1 MEGFPVFG
9 DTGAGLAGGAVM
21 SMLLQLIY
29 KLVMDQKG
37 ADNLK
42 DVGVLRDRLTRIE
55 ADVERLQEHVREA
68 ERALADLR
76 GDVRTLLA
84 AQPPLDKIMDI
95 LARMR
100 SVGGANG

>member
-1 MEGFPVFG
+1 MSDFPVFG
-9 DTGAGLAGGAVM
+9 DTGAGVAGGAVM

-29 KLVMDQKG
+29 KLVMDQRNG
-37 ADNLK
+37 TNDK
-42 DVGVLRDRLTRIE
+42 DVSALRDRLTRVE
-55 ADVERLQEHVREA
+55 ADVERVQEHVREA

-95 LARMR
+95 LARIR
-100 SVGGANG
+100 THGGTNG